1 MRRVGIALFM
11 AVILLVPSYAH
22 GQTAQI
28 VLLDTFGDYKKG
40 EQIFIFGQTAQVS
53 PDLSVVVQITN
64 PNGDLC
70 QIQQLKPMSDGNFI
84 TDAVPLSGRICGISG
99 NYQVKVFYGDYAK
112 TSAFRLLNEQFKEP
126 SALDYSDGGVD
137 LINSKINSIAGTA
150 DQNQIAEFEGR
161 LNQTKPSSSDAVSN
175 LSGIYTDLLS
185 LYFDESDVLN
195 VDTKLRPAIQSA
207 LENTKALVDA
217 NTLDAEEAKK
227 IDRQTFGAMFYSQ
240 IGDERSA
247 IGILNDVYVQ
257 IINVDPQKMP
267 AQQSPTYE
275 DLNSILL
282 NLMTK
287 PNSIMSRQMQEQLGV
302 IFARGTGPIY
312 SEELTGLVDMLTKAR
327 TLDATLK
334 SSDNLTSMIRTNWET
349 LRESLLAKESL
360 EKFLEQKDKVDK
372 LYDATMLLR
381 NLDKVDRFVSSGDQQ
396 PELATLI
403 EPRLND
409 LLSRLG
415 SATSPDDILS
425 VEQEILDMKNVIE
438 ISSRIS
444 STIDFS
450 RNNDAD
456 KQLVQSFESLLDK
469 VRNANSLGEILDI
482 VSEFDSTING
492 LREKRSPLSVMKFD
506 YEKLKAKAEL
516 QADYE
521 SLVTINTALK
531 AINTAIDL
539 EKGSTTTN
547 RIDKIEVLLS
557 WASANQPQVQAK
569 LDSYTKDAYKIR
581 AADILQRAKSIENLV
596 GLGTAH
602 NRFLPGYTNFTSSL
616 MDRLSTVRNL
626 VVKNDLD
633 GADNLVRT
641 LSAEWQQV
649 SKKYTDDPF
658 GSDVG
663 YTVDEIKRIE
673 YRKQIDQLSNFATL
687 FYNAD
692 FGEHSA
698 EFEALKKKAYDL
710 IDYGDFVDAD
720 AKIKELRSFL
730 SDNLALNN
738 KKIIFDISYD
748 PEKEIWVMSGALDK
762 QSMGTRDKLYLTVYD
777 MDATVHSTLKFSNTK
792 QGDLFTQWYAPIEP
806 GLYVVTLQW
815 LDAQASRIVDVPEKP
830 SGAPDS
836 DDLQNVDL
844 AREFEELQSFID
856 TFGSSGYAANSGKFD
871 PVMSE
876 IRTALHNK
884 DLSSASAKLSELH
897 GLIERYLPIRERTAV
912 IEASV
917 QDGKLYLSGA
927 LQKTVAFSEDIYVDI
942 YDQKGNR
949 VDEIPLKD
957 NASGYFNQVISK
969 PYPTGTYVAQL
980 TYHDLTVSDFF
991 HVS

>member
-1 MRRVGIALFM
+1 MRRVGIALFLS
-11 AVILLVPSYAH
+11 VILLIPSYAH
-22 GQTAQI
+22 GQTSAI
-28 VLLDTFGDYKKG
+28 ILLDTFGDYKKG
-40 EQIFIFGQTAQVS
+40 EKIFIFGQVTQVS

-70 QIQQLKPMSDGNFI
+70 QIQQIKPISNGHFI
-84 TDAVPLSGRICGISG
+84 TDAIPLSGRICGLTGS
-99 NYQVKVFYGDYAK
+99 YHVKVFYGDFTK
-112 TSAFRLLNEQFKEP
+112 TSAFQLLNEKFQEQ
-126 SALDYSDGGVD
+126 SALDYSNQGMN
-137 LINSKINSIAGTA
+137 LIESKINSITKTT
-150 DQNQIAEFEGR
+150 DQNQILEFENR
-161 LNQTKPSSSDAVSN
+161 LNQTKSAPNDVVSK
-175 LSGIYTDLLS
+175 LRDIYTDLLS
-185 LYFDESDVLN
+185 LYFDESDTLN
-195 VDTKLRPAIQSA
+195 VSPKLRPAVQSA
-207 LENTKALVDA
+207 LESTKTLVDA
-217 NTLDAEEAKK
+217 NTLDMTEAKK

-240 IGDERSA
+240 IGDNKNA

-257 IINVDPQKMP
+257 IINVDPQKIST
-267 AQQSPTYE
+267 QQSLTYE
-275 DLNSILL
+275 ELNAILL

-287 PNSIMSRQMQEQLGV
+287 SNSIMSRQLQEQLGF

-312 SEELTGLVDMLTKAR
+312 SEELNNLVDMLTKAR

-334 SSDNLTSMIRTNWET
+334 SNDNLTRLIRTDWDIM
-349 LRESLLAKESL
+349 RESLLAKESL

-372 LYDATMLLR
+372 LYDATLLLR
-381 NLDKVDRFVSSGDQQ
+381 NLDRVGRFVSSNDQQ
-396 PELATLI
+396 SELATLI

-415 SATSPDDILS
+415 SATSSDDILS
-425 VEQEILDMKNVIE
+425 IKQEILDMKNVIE

-444 STIDFS
+444 STIEFS
-450 RNNDAD
+450 KKNDAD
-456 KQLVQSFESLLDK
+456 QQLIQSFESLLDHVK
-469 VRNANSLGEILDI
+469 NANSLSEILNI
-482 VSEFDSTING
+482 VSEFDNTINE
-492 LREKRSPLSVMKFD
+492 LREKRNPLSVMKFD

-531 AINTAIDL
+531 AISTAIDL
-539 EKGSTTTN
+539 EKGNPTTN

-557 WASANQPQVQAK
+557 WASTNESQVKAK

-581 AADILQRAKSIENLV
+581 AADILQRTKSIENLV
-596 GLGTAH
+596 ELGTAH
-602 NRFLPGYTNFTSSL
+602 NRFLPGYTDFTGSL
-616 MDRLSTVRNL
+616 KERLSTVRNL
-626 VVKNDLD
+626 VIKNDLD
-633 GADNLVRT
+633 GADNLVRK
-641 LSAEWQQV
+641 LSTEWQQV

-673 YRKQIDQLSNFATL
+673 YRKQLEHLSDFAIR

-692 FGEHSA
+692 FEEHSA
-698 EFEALKKKAYDL
+698 KFEKLKHNAYDL
-710 IDYGDFVDAD
+710 VDYGDFVDAD
-720 AKIKELRSFL
+720 AKIKELRNFL
-730 SDNLALNN
+730 SENLALSN

-762 QSMGTRDKLYLTVYD
+762 QSMGTRDTLYLTVYD
-777 MDATVHSTLKFSNTK
+777 MDANVHSTLKFSNTK

-815 LDAQASRIVDVPEKP
+815 LDAQASQIVDVPEK
-830 SGAPDS
+830 SSNTFDS
-836 DDLQNVDL
+836 SDLKNMDM

-856 TFGSSGYAANSGKFD
+856 TFGSSGYEANTDKFD
-871 PVMSE
+871 PVISE
-876 IRTALHNK
+876 IKTALHNK
-884 DLSSASAKLSELH
+884 DFSSASAKLSELH
-897 GLIERYLPIRERTAV
+897 NLIERYLPIRARNAV

-927 LQKTVAFSEDIYVDI
+927 IQKTVAFSEDVYVDI

-957 NASGYFNQVISK
+957 NASGYFNQIISK
-969 PYPTGTYVAQL
+969 PYLTGTYVAQL

-991 HVS
+991 HVN

>member
-1 MRRVGIALFM
+1 MRRVGIALFLS
-11 AVILLVPSYAH
+11 VILLIPSYAH
-22 GQTAQI
+22 GQTPAI
-28 VLLDTFGDYKKG
+28 ILLDTFGDYKKG
-40 EQIFIFGQTAQVS
+40 EQIFIFGQVAQVS
-53 PDLSVVVQITN
+53 PDLSVVVQLTN

-70 QIQQLKPMSDGNFI
+70 QIQQIKPISNGHFI
-84 TDAVPLSGRICGISG
+84 TDAIPLSGRICGITGS
-99 NYQVKVFYGDYAK
+99 YQVKVFYGDLTK
-112 TSAFRLLNEQFKEP
+112 TSSFQLLNEKFQEQ
-126 SALDYSDGGVD
+126 SSLDYSDRGIN
-137 LINSKINSIAGTA
+137 LIESKINSITKTT
-150 DQNQIAEFEGR
+150 DQNQLTEFENR
-161 LNQTKPSSSDAVSN
+161 LNQTKSASNDAVSK
-175 LSGIYTDLLS
+175 LRDIYADLLS
-185 LYFDESDVLN
+185 LYFDESDTLN
-195 VDTKLRPAIQSA
+195 VGPKLRPAIQSV
-207 LENTKALVDA
+207 LESTKTLVDA
-217 NTLDAEEAKK
+217 NTLDVTEAKK
-227 IDRQTFGAMFYSQ
+227 IDRQTFAAMFYSQ
-240 IGDERSA
+240 VGDDKSA

-257 IINVDPQKMP
+257 IINVDPQKIP
-267 AQQSPTYE
+267 TQQSLTYE
-275 DLNSILL
+275 DLNAILL

-287 PNSIMSRQMQEQLGV
+287 SNSIMSRQLQEQLGF

-312 SEELTGLVDMLTKAR
+312 SEELNNLVDVLTKAR

-334 SSDNLTSMIRTNWET
+334 SNDNLTLLIRTNWDT

-372 LYDATMLLR
+372 LYDATLLLR
-381 NLDKVDRFVSSGDQQ
+381 NLDKVDRFISSSDQQ
-396 PELATLI
+396 SELATLI

-425 VEQEILDMKNVIE
+425 VKQEILDMKNVIE

-444 STIDFS
+444 STIEFS
-450 RNNDAD
+450 KKNDAD
-456 KQLVQSFESLLDK
+456 QQLIQSFESLLDHVK
-469 VRNANSLGEILDI
+469 NANSLSEILNI
-482 VSEFDSTING
+482 VSEFDNTING
-492 LREKRSPLSVMKFD
+492 LREKRNPLSVMKFD

-531 AINTAIDL
+531 AISTAIDL
-539 EKGSTTTN
+539 EKGNPTTN

-557 WASANQPQVQAK
+557 WASTNESQVKAK

-596 GLGTAH
+596 ELGTAH
-602 NRFLPGYTNFTSSL
+602 NRFLPGYTDFTASL
-616 MDRLSTVRNL
+616 KERLSTVRNL
-626 VVKNDLD
+626 VIKNDLD

-663 YTVDEIKRIE
+663 YSVDEIKRIE
-673 YRKQIDQLSNFATL
+673 YRKQLEQLSDFATR

-692 FGEHSA
+692 FEKHSA
-698 EFEALKKKAYDL
+698 EFEELKHNAYDL
-710 IDYGDFVDAD
+710 VDYGDFVDAD
-720 AKIKELRSFL
+720 TKIKELRNFL
-730 SDNLALNN
+730 SENLALNN

-762 QSMGTRDKLYLTVYD
+762 QSMGTRDTLYLTVYD
-777 MDATVHSTLKFSNTK
+777 MDANVHSTLKFSNTK

-815 LDAQASRIVDVPEKP
+815 LDAQASQIVDVPEK
-830 SGAPDS
+830 SSSAPDS
-836 DDLQNVDL
+836 SDLQNVDL
-844 AREFEELQSFID
+844 AREFEELQSFIS
-856 TFGSSGYAANSGKFD
+856 TFGSSGYGANADKFD
-871 PVMSE
+871 PVISE
-876 IRTALHNK
+876 IKTALHNK
-884 DLSSASAKLSELH
+884 DFSSASAKLSELH
-897 GLIERYLPIRERTAV
+897 NLIERYLPIRERNAV

-927 LQKTVAFSEDIYVDI
+927 IQKTVAFSEDIYVDI

-957 NASGYFNQVISK
+957 NASGYFNQIISK
-969 PYPTGTYVAQL
+969 PYLTGTYVAQL

-991 HVS
+991 HVN